1 MAGAFRPMSF
11 CSSTSHHGLN
21 TAWDGDLF
29 NNRRNSS
36 ISLEDIAPLSFNKDV
51 TQAILHATNDVN
63 AMPELPDVE
72 TFKRYVDRTS
82 LHRRISGVDVLSA
95 YVLKGV
101 SMDELARRLKGCR
114 FESSRRHGK
123 HLFVRTD
130 GDLWLRLHFGMTGSL
145 RYFKHEQRTPRHTR
159 VLFVFANGHRL
170 AVEDQRKFGEV
181 GLLKDVDEFLKKRAL
196 GRDALDISL
205 PQFKEIFGK
214 HRGAVKTILL
224 NQKLIAGIGN
234 IYADEILF
242 RARIHPA
249 TQVSAL
255 KEKTVAKLF
264 RAARDILKKAIDAK
278 ADMDRMPKSWLLPR
292 RGKGRKCPR
301 CGRELKS
308 TTIGGRTAWFCAQ
321 CQKRAH

>member
-1 MAGAFRPMSF
+1 
-11 CSSTSHHGLN
+11 
-21 TAWDGDLF
+21 
-29 NNRRNSS
+29 
-36 ISLEDIAPLSFNKDV
+36 
-51 TQAILHATNDVN
+51 
-63 AMPELPDVE
+63 MPELPDVE
-72 TFKRYVDRTS
+72 TFKRYLDATS
-82 LHRRISGVDVLSA
+82 LYQRITGVDVQSA

-101 SMDELARRLKGCR
+101 SARELVRGLKGRR
-114 FESSRRHGK
+114 FESSCRHGK

-170 AVEDQRKFGEV
+170 AVEDQRKFGEI
-181 GLLKDVDEFLKKRAL
+181 GLIDDVNEFLKKRAL

-255 KEKTVAKLF
+255 KEKTVAKIF
-264 RAARDILKKAIDAK
+264 RAARDVLKKAIEAK
-278 ADMDRMPKSWLLPR
+278 TDMDRMPKSWLLPH
-292 RGKGRKCPR
+292 RGKGGKCPR

-308 TTIGGRTAWFCAQ
+308 ATIGGRTAWFCTP
-321 CQKRAH
+321 CQRRTS

>member
-1 MAGAFRPMSF
+1 
-11 CSSTSHHGLN
+11 
-21 TAWDGDLF
+21 
-29 NNRRNSS
+29 
-36 ISLEDIAPLSFNKDV
+36 
-51 TQAILHATNDVN
+51 
-63 AMPELPDVE
+63 MPELPDVE
-72 TFKRYVDRTS
+72 TFKRYLDATS
-82 LHRRISGVDVLSA
+82 YHQRIGGVDVRSAYLLKELSA
-95 YVLKGV
+95 R
-101 SMDELARRLKGCR
+101 ELAHRLKGRC

-123 HLFVRTD
+123 HLFVRAD
-130 GDLWLRLHFGMTGSL
+130 HHLWLRLHFGMTGSL

-181 GLLKDVDEFLKKRAL
+181 RLLKDVDEFLKKRAL

-278 ADMDRMPKSWLLPR
+278 ADMDRMPKSWLLPH
-292 RGKGRKCPR
+292 RGKDGKCPR

-308 TTIGGRTAWFCAQ
+308 ATIGGRTAWFCTH
-321 CQKRAH
+321 CQRRTS

>member
-1 MAGAFRPMSF
+1 
-11 CSSTSHHGLN
+11 
-21 TAWDGDLF
+21 
-29 NNRRNSS
+29 
-36 ISLEDIAPLSFNKDV
+36 
-51 TQAILHATNDVN
+51 
-63 AMPELPDVE
+63 MPELPDVE
-72 TFKRYVDRTS
+72 TFKRYLNATS
-82 LHRRISGVDVLSA
+82 LQQRITDVDVRSG